1 MEIRSYKDQATFLI
15 SQLQQ
20 TVTELLNNNR
30 FLEADITELLKQK
43 NDDKTLIAQK
53 DQLIEELMSKNFNA
67 ERNKDKSLYEN
78 LAEIENDDQIAEK
91 QQINMSEGID
101 GGF

>member
-1 MEIRSYKDQATFLI
+1 
-15 SQLQQ
+15 
-20 TVTELLNNNR
+20 
-30 FLEADITELLKQK
+30 
-43 NDDKTLIAQK
+43 
-53 DQLIEELMSKNFNA
+53 MSKNFNA